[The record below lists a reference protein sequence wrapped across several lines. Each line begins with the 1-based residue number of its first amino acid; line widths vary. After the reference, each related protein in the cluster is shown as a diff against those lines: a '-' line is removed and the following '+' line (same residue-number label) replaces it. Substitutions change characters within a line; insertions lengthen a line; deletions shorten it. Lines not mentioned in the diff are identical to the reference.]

1 MTASFT
7 SLPADLPVPT
17 DDGAADH
24 LPGAIIPHL
33 VMDVTDGTRIDLADA
48 ARGRWVLFVYPK
60 TGAPGQEMP
69 SGWDEIPG
77 ARGCTTEACGFR
89 DNLSAL
95 HATGVSAVY
104 GLSAQDTHYQSEAVA
119 RLHLPYP
126 LVSDTGFLLR
136 DAMGFP
142 VFEAGGMTLYKRM
155 TLVVAGDRIEH
166 VFYPVFPPDTHAAQ
180 VVDWLLR
187 HPAAG

>member
-1 MTASFT
+1 MTGGFT

-24 LPGAIIPHL
+24 LPGATIPRL
-33 VMDVTDGTRIDLADA
+33 VLDATDGSRIDLANS

-95 HATGVSAVY
+95 HAAGAGAVY
-104 GLSAQDTHYQSEAVA
+104 GLSAQDTQYQREAVA

-126 LVSDTGFLLR
+126 LLSDTELLLR

-142 VFEAGGMTLYKRM
+142 VFEAGGMTLFKRM

-166 VFYPVFPPDTHAAQ
+166 VFYPVFPPDAHAAQ
-180 VVDWLLR
+180 VVEWLQR